1 MDTTQ
6 LIESLHPLEIK
17 VLPSLKK
24 YSKFEYLVKDS
35 NLKDVEVMR
44 ALQWLENK
52 KALVISKEEK
62 ELVELDV
69 NGTAYIKVGL
79 PEKRLLTELSK
90 GPKTLNEI
98 NSLEKQEIGIAIGAL
113 KQKAAILMDQ
123 GKLSITPQGTS
134 LLEKE
139 SLEELFLKKSFPL
152 ETSTLKEEEVFAL
165 NNLKKRKQI
174 IKVEKRK
181 LITIELTDIG
191 KELVSKEIKVGELI
205 DRLTPELI
213 KSGKWKDK
221 KFRRY
226 DVSINVPQIDGG
238 KRHFVSQALEYA
250 KQVWM
255 DMGFKE
261 MVGQKIQTSFW
272 NFDTLF
278 TPQDH
283 PVREM
288 QDTFFIKTVE
298 KGSLP
303 KDKKLI
309 AAVKD
314 AHENGV
320 QGNHGW
326 GGVWSEEIAKTNI
339 LRPHTTCLSSKT
351 LSKLKK
357 EDMPAKFFALGR
369 CFRNESL
376 DWSHLFEFN
385 QTEGIVV
392 DPDATFRNL
401 LGYLKQ
407 FFKKMGFEKARFRP
421 AFFPYTEPSVEIDV
435 FHPVHKTWLE
445 LGGAGMFRP
454 ELTIPLLG
462 EEIPVLAWG
471 PGFDRI
477 LMGYYEINDMRELY
491 SNDLEQLR
499 KIKAW
504 NK

>member
-1 MDTTQ
+1 MDIKI
-6 LIESLHPLEIK
+6 LMESLHALEIK

-24 YSKFEYLVKDS
+24 YTKFEYLVKDS
-35 NLKDVEVMR
+35 NLKEVEVMR

-52 KALVISKEEK
+52 KVLKIFKEEK

-69 NGTAYIKVGL
+69 NGKEYVTLGL
-79 PEKRLLTELSK
+79 PEKRLLIELDKCEKSI
-90 GPKTLNEI
+90 NEI
-98 NSLEKQEIGIAIGAL
+98 ESLKKEEVGISIGAL
-113 KQKAAILMDQ
+113 KSKAAILMNQ
-123 GKLSITPQGTS
+123 GKLSITPQGKA
-134 LLEKE
+134 LLKKE
-139 SLEELFLKKSFPL
+139 FLEEAFLKKQFPL
-152 ETSTLKEEEVFAL
+152 ETSVLKEEEVFAL

-181 LITIELTDIG
+181 IITVDLTDLGKQLITQD
-191 KELVSKEIKVGELI
+191 IKVGDFI
-205 DRLTPELI
+205 DRLTPKLI
-213 KSGKWKDK
+213 KSGEWKNK

-298 KGSLP
+298 KGKLP
-303 KDKKLI
+303 DNKKLI
-309 AAVKD
+309 AAIKD

-320 QGNHGW
+320 QGNLGW
-326 GGVWSEEIAKTNI
+326 GGNWNEEIAKTNV
-339 LRPHTTCLSSKT
+339 LRTHTTCLSAKT
-351 LSKLKK
+351 LSNLKK
-357 EDMPAKFFALGR
+357 EDFPAKFFALGR

-392 DPDATFRNL
+392 DPNANFKNL
-401 LGYLKQ
+401 LGYLNQ
-407 FFKKMGFEKARFRP
+407 FFKKMGFEKVRFRP
-421 AFFPYTEPSVEIDV
+421 AYFPYTFLSTEIDV
-435 FHPVHKTWLE
+435 FHEGKQTWLE
-445 LGGAGMFRP
+445 LGGAGIFRP

-462 EEIPVLAWG
+462 EEVPVLAWG

-477 LMGYYEINDMRELY
+477 IMDYYQIKDLRELY
-491 SNDLEQLR
+491 SNNLKQLR

-504 NK
+504 NQ